1 MTQIIETEKLSSPEL
16 TWQLSNT
23 LFCFFFA
30 QGNEKEMLV
39 RGLMGS
45 QSAGAGEETLIH
57 ILISKLRRHQHRPTA
72 YLFVDAGLFFRLL
85 RVLRYKDSKIKKSN
99 INSTEATAKTGSY
112 P

>member
-1 MTQIIETEKLSSPEL
+1 MKLKNL
-16 TWQLSNT
+16 VHLNWLGNCQT
-23 LFCFFFA
+23 LCFVLFFA

-85 RVLRYKDSKIKKSN
+85 RVLRYKDSKIKKV
-99 INSTEATAKTGSY
+99 
-112 P
+112 